1 MELVTELVLVG
12 VWAAGAWAVAHD
24 QVSVGLLVTFAGYL
38 GRFFWPVGGLVEL
51 ARDWARVATAARR
64 LLTLIDAPPDLPQPA
79 PAGHRAP
86 MQGGVALERVAFGYT
101 TGRPALR
108 EVSLHAAEGEMIGLV
123 GHTGAGKSTVINLL
137 ARLYDPDEGTVRI
150 GGADVRSLAAADL
163 GAQIGVVLQDSY
175 LFLGSVAANI
185 GYARPDAARERIVA
199 AAMAADAHDFIL
211 QLPDGYDTELGPGGH
226 GLSGGQRQR
235 LAIARALL
243 LDPPILLMDEATAS
257 VDTETE
263 LRIQTA
269 IERLVHG
276 RTVVVIAHRLSTL
289 RLATRL
295 YVLDDGRVV
304 ESGPHA
310 RLMRNGGFY
319 QRLVERQ
326 QEALHV
332 IGVGE

>member
-1 MELVTELVLVG
+1 
-12 VWAAGAWAVAHD
+12 
-24 QVSVGLLVTFAGYL
+24 
-38 GRFFWPVGGLVEL
+38 
-51 ARDWARVATAARR
+51 
-64 LLTLIDAPPDLPQPA
+64 
-79 PAGHRAP
+79 
-86 MQGGVALERVAFGYT
+86 
-101 TGRPALR
+101 
-108 EVSLHAAEGEMIGLV
+108 MIGLV

-137 ARLYDPDEGTVRI
+137 ARLYDPDEGTVRL
-150 GGADVRSLAAADL
+150 GGSDVRSLPAADL
-163 GAQIGVVLQDSY
+163 GARIGVVLQDSY

-185 GYARPDAARERIVA
+185 GYARPDAGRDRIVA

-295 YVLDDGRVV
+295 YVLDGGRIV

-310 RLMRNGGFY
+310 HLMRSGGFY